1 MSFRTLSKQV
11 LHFFILFPHY
21 ANLLLVRCFQ
31 ILLCFAQS
39 STCSQVLAKSLHLP
53 ASDQFGLLFPST
65 LAAAT
70 LNLFLALFALTQASI
85 A

>member
-1 MSFRTLSKQV
+1 MFFRTLSKQV

-21 ANLLLVRCFQ
+21 ANLLLDGYSQ

-53 ASDQFGLLFPST
+53 ASDQFGQLFPST
-65 LAAAT
+65 LAAAA